1 MMGKGKEE
9 VRRQKEEV
17 RRKKEEGRMRMER
30 IGDWGV
36 I

>member
-17 RRKKEEGRMRMER
+17 RRKKEEGRRRMER